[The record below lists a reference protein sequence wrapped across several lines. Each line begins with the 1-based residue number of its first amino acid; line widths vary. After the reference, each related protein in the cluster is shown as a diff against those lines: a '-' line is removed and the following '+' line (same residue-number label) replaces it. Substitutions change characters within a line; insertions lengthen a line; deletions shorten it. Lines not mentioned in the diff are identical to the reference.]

1 MTLWLITGVNIH
13 GSSNVK
19 YLGILG
25 IIDHLWHG
33 GRPTTGVYRILQSGG
48 LVDLHP
54 CRQRPPVP
62 FLYRAHSSFLHQPLR
77 MDIRPGLYGWLF
89 RPTPVHPTLHVYH
102 SVACEEVSLLNHP
115 ASHAELAICASSE
128 RNPPCLQGWRTIL

>member
-62 FLYRAHSSFLHQPLR
+62 FLIMHTQAFFIRHCGWTFGLVFMDGFFVRHPCIRLCMSIILSPVKKFL
-77 MDIRPGLYGWLF
+77 F
-89 RPTPVHPTLHVYH
+89 
-102 SVACEEVSLLNHP
+102 
-115 ASHAELAICASSE
+115 
-128 RNPPCLQGWRTIL
+128 